1 MPRKVTKMPKMF
13 CASNVVSVTIALVA
27 GLLIL
32 HFLPKIFKKE
42 GFESTP
48 AALDGDI
55 KEGKKLVMFYAD
67 WCGHC
72 KNIKPAWDSA
82 AKKVNGEENKMVKIN
97 VGGDDPEQKKVS
109 KKYGIDGFPTIQVF
123 NNGSKSED
131 YSGGRSE
138 EDLVKFVQSM

>member
-1 MPRKVTKMPKMF
+1 
-13 CASNVVSVTIALVA
+13 
-27 GLLIL
+27 
-32 HFLPKIFKKE
+32 
-42 GFESTP
+42 